1 MKFFE
6 LSIAHWNLPNLIK
19 IQIIANQIFS
29 HSNFSFAQTQKLSAQ
44 KSTTYIGAQ
53 DKYDAGQ
60 TNIIKIRYKL
70 ASTLAKKKKK
80 KKQAG
85 YATILKSKASFMHF
99 KHLPTHRNPSLALCN
114 IWLQS
119 GGSTIQ
125 RFKIYLSEKVE
136 NSTQLTEKLWAK
148 NKFNK
153 FTI

>member
-44 KSTTYIGAQ
+44 KSTTYIGVQ
-53 DKYDAGQ
+53 VKYDAGP

-80 KKQAG
+80 KKTGGLRNYFEKQGIFRAFQA
-85 YATILKSKASFMHF
+85 
-99 KHLPTHRNPSLALCN
+99 P
-114 IWLQS
+114 
-119 GGSTIQ
+119 
-125 RFKIYLSEKVE
+125 
-136 NSTQLTEKLWAK
+136 
-148 NKFNK
+148 FN
-153 FTI
+153 T